1 MSAGTIWGSSKT
13 SHANNFRIRNAA
25 EAQCPGRVF
34 VILEMAPQE
43 DAATTLATE
52 APCRAHSDYEEKG
65 LALVVFAHDDQIR
78 ALIGVAAI
86 IYRRSAAA
94 K

>member
-1 MSAGTIWGSSKT
+1 M
-13 SHANNFRIRNAA
+13 RNAA

-34 VILEMAPQE
+34 FILEMALQE
-43 DAATTLATE
+43 DAATTPATE
-52 APCRAHSDYEEKG
+52 APHARMAATRKG
-65 LALVVFAHDDQIR
+65 LALVVFAHDNQIR

-86 IYRRSAAA
+86 IYRRGAAA

>member
-1 MSAGTIWGSSKT
+1 MNAGIIWDSSKT

-43 DAATTLATE
+43 DAAAT
-52 APCRAHSDYEEKG
+52 RKG

-78 ALIGVAAI
+78 ALIGVAVI
-86 IYRRSAAA
+86 IYRSSAAA

>member
-1 MSAGTIWGSSKT
+1 MNSMNAGTIWDSSKRRT
-13 SHANNFRIRNAA
+13 RKSLRIRNAA

-43 DAATTLATE
+43 DAAAT
-52 APCRAHSDYEEKG
+52 RKG

>member
-1 MSAGTIWGSSKT
+1 MNAGTIWDSSKT

-43 DAATTLATE
+43 DAATTPATE
-52 APCRAHSDYEEKG
+52 APHARMAATRKV
-65 LALVVFAHDDQIR
+65 LVLVVFAHDNQIG

>member
-1 MSAGTIWGSSKT
+1 M
-13 SHANNFRIRNAA
+13 RNAA

-43 DAATTLATE
+43 DTATTLATE
-52 APCRAHSDYEEKG
+52 APHAHIATTRKG
-65 LALVVFAHDDQIR
+65 LALVVFAHDNQIR

-86 IYRRSAAA
+86 IYRRGAAA